1 MWNITNNGKRE
12 IAKSIVRQEEETTLI
27 TGRSMTTS
35 TRASRPSMK
44 GNDWK
49 KASSLQ
55 GLLNDLLATRGTG
68 SQIPSS
74 QRVSFRHPTLFLSGV
89 RVRDDII
96 ATCAKAPWAGSAFS
110 ERSLHALNHTDLESI
125 HQECTN
131 IQSAACL
138 HACSHTTL
146 DRSRNGLRELAD
158 VRWILHEFRL
168 RLRLQA
174 LKALSL
180 LSEIMTDVCDY

>member
-1 MWNITNNGKRE
+1 
-12 IAKSIVRQEEETTLI
+12 
-27 TGRSMTTS
+27 MTTS

-96 ATCAKAPWAGSAFS
+96 ATGAKAPWAG
-110 ERSLHALNHTDLESI
+110 
-125 HQECTN
+125 
-131 IQSAACL
+131 
-138 HACSHTTL
+138 
-146 DRSRNGLRELAD
+146 
-158 VRWILHEFRL
+158 
-168 RLRLQA
+168 
-174 LKALSL
+174 
-180 LSEIMTDVCDY
+180 